1 MIVRAVQIDQ
11 LIPEILENAER
22 GGRAVD
28 KLAIRPGRGKTALHD
43 QLDLVALHSGF
54 VEQRME
60 LLEFGPFENRFD
72 RARFRP
78 GPDQR
83 FVGPLAEEKLER
95 ADDDRLAGARLT
107 GDGGKARR
115 QLPLKVL
122 HQRQVFY
129 PQKTERG
136 GHFERLKVEG

>member
-1 MIVRAVQIDQ
+1 
-11 LIPEILENAER
+11 
-22 GGRAVD
+22 
-28 KLAIRPGRGKTALHD
+28 
-43 QLDLVALHSGF
+43 
-54 VEQRME
+54 ME
-60 LLEFGPFENRFD
+60 LREFSPFENRLD

-95 ADDDRLAGARLT
+95 TDDDRLAGAGLA

-115 QLPLKVL
+115 QLPFEVL

-129 PQKTERG
+129 P
-136 GHFERLKVEG
+136 